1 MSPNKLVLYQDN
13 SLALVML
20 SQASGKSADDLLL
33 LDGFPFSYDSGISIA
48 TTLVEGVLLEFP
60 LTQELLE
67 STSIMD
73 TTSRLQVS
81 KSDTYYPQTV
91 SDSALDG
98 PLVHLGLESSA
109 LSEPVE
115 AVTMTESVPT
125 SQSIREKRKEL
136 WERRF
141 TYPEKMKP
149 ATGYAS
155 EGR

>member
-1 MSPNKLVLYQDN
+1 
-13 SLALVML
+13 ML
-20 SQASGKSADDLLL
+20 LQASGKSADDLSL

-67 STSIMD
+67 STSIAD
-73 TTSRLQVS
+73 TTSGLQVS
-81 KSDTYYPQTV
+81 KSDAYYPQTV

-98 PLVHLGLESSA
+98 PPAHLGLESSA
-109 LSEPVE
+109 LSKPVE

-136 WERRF
+136 WERRL

-149 ATGYAS
+149 ATGYAL